1 MAVLLLIVFV
11 LPARSQEAPS
21 EPSGEAVEST
31 DQDEAPPVGGVFG
44 LFRGARK
51 APTPPAEAPPVVEAP
66 SEPKAV
72 PAAEA
77 TPKAEAAPSPIPT
90 AAPAPAFV
98 PPAPEP
104 TEVSPEVPEEGKAG
118 APPSPTAEEESKAP
132 EMPAPRKETG
142 KASLPEPV
150 APAPGGKPR
159 GGKSDVELPTAE
171 IQGELEKPDIFF
183 LVPRA
188 RDQSDEQMIRARIR
202 REINRPVI
210 KDWVEEEMLLK

>member
-1 MAVLLLIVFV
+1 VKSSRMAVLLLIVFV

-51 APTPPAEAPPVVEAP
+51 APTPPAEALPVVEATP
-66 SEPKAV
+66 ERRAV

-77 TPKAEAAPSPIPT
+77 TPKAE
-90 AAPAPAFV
+90 
-98 PPAPEP
+98 
-104 TEVSPEVPEEGKAG
+104 